1 MPAGAARATPWLLI
15 VSHEPT
21 LPHGA
26 FSKIYV
32 GRQQEGATV
41 GADGSNLQSGR
52 GINLL
57 YNAGMTLSLDG
68 FNYHGGRVGRNLSG
82 WCIRDTGSRYGTVYI
97 EAGAETTGGAFFI
110 HDNRVPV
117 VAGRRYEAYAYTG
130 AHRCDCNITIDYWDS
145 SGNALGVG
153 SGISYVNGGANNEE
167 ALGGTALAGYK
178 QIGVFSTAPPGAV
191 TARFVLWKGGTKR
204 GQASSYLVA
213 TMPYIGEATS
223 GQTELSPWAEGSS
236 AINTQITSG
245 NASTYIAN
253 AAIGAAQIG
262 SIALVGTSN
271 FSVKSATWGARTEMD
286 SRGIKVFDAAGVKR
300 IHLGD
305 LSV

>member
-1 MPAGAARATPWLLI
+1 
-15 VSHEPT
+15 
-21 LPHGA
+21 
-26 FSKIYV
+26 
-32 GRQQEGATV
+32 
-41 GADGSNLQSGR
+41 
-52 GINLL
+52 
-57 YNAGMTLSLDG
+57 
-68 FNYHGGRVGRNLSG
+68 
-82 WCIRDTGSRYGTVYI
+82 
-97 EAGAETTGGAFFI
+97 
-110 HDNRVPV
+110 
-117 VAGRRYEAYAYTG
+117 
-130 AHRCDCNITIDYWDS
+130 
-145 SGNALGVG
+145 
-153 SGISYVNGGANNEE
+153 
-167 ALGGTALAGYK
+167 
-178 QIGVFSTAPPGAV
+178 
-191 TARFVLWKGGTKR
+191 
-204 GQASSYLVA
+204 
-213 TMPYIGEATS
+213 MPYIGEATS